1 MQKNS
6 LATTEAEPM
15 TQERDYFTDHSVLL
29 DPYQYFEDMRPRGP
43 ICQLQTRDCLL
54 LTGFDEC
61 VEVLRNPEDFSSL
74 NSLASSSFPL
84 PFTPQ
89 GSDISAQLEA
99 HREKYVGHDLLVCLD
114 DQRHSNVRS
123 LVGRMFAPKRLKA
136 NEAFMTD
143 YANRLVQQ
151 VVADGRCELVK
162 QIAAPYVTLVIAD
175 LLGVPAEDRVKF
187 EEVIARNQTVGSID
201 NPDAPTDTST
211 LEFMGTFFY
220 QYLSERREKPGSD
233 LLSEL
238 ATAVYPG
245 GSTPDLVDLVKLAVF
260 MFAAG
265 QDTSA
270 KLLGNAMRY
279 IVDVPG
285 LQPLLR
291 ENREQIPWM
300 LEEVLRLEGSSKATH
315 RVARRD
321 TRIGERFIPA
331 GTQVIVA
338 LAAANRDPK
347 YWGEDA
353 NEFKLNRPGI
363 RNHIAFG
370 RGSHTC
376 AGAPLARAEVRTI
389 LNAFFDFTADIAI
402 SEEKHGKPG
411 ARQYRFEPSFIIRG
425 LEELHLALQARPQC
439 RRSRTSPRT
448 RSASWSRWRAGS
460 PSSPAGHAAWAR
472 PLRRAWPRRAPTW

>member
-1 MQKNS
+1 MQ
-6 LATTEAEPM
+6 T
-15 TQERDYFTDHSVLL
+15 ERDYFTDHSVLL
-29 DPYQYFEDMRPRGP
+29 DPYRYFEEMRPRGP
-43 ICQLQTRDCLL
+43 ICQLETHDCLL

-61 VEVLRNPEDFSSL
+61 VEVLKNPTDFSSL
-74 NSLASSSFPL
+74 NSLASSAFPL

-99 HREKYVGHDLLVCLD
+99 NREKYVGHDLLVCLD
-114 DQRHSNVRS
+114 DARHSNVRS

-136 NEAFMTD
+136 NETFMVD
-143 YANRLVQQ
+143 YANQLVSQ
-151 VVADGRCELVK
+151 VVADGRCELVR
-162 QIAAPYVTLVIAD
+162 QIAAPYVTMVIAD

-187 EEVIARNQTVGSID
+187 EEVIAQNQTVGSID
-201 NPDAPTDTST
+201 NPDSPTDTSS
-211 LEFMGTFFY
+211 LEYMGAFFY
-220 QYLSERREKPGSD
+220 QYLDERRNNPGSD
-233 LLSEL
+233 LLTEL
-238 ATAVYPG
+238 ATATYPD
-245 GSTPDLVDLVKLAVF
+245 GSTPDILDLVKLAVF

-285 LQPLLR
+285 LQQQLR
-291 ENREQIPWM
+291 ENRQLISPM

-321 TRIGERFIPA
+321 TRIGDRAIPA

-338 LAAANRDPK
+338 LAAANRDPRR
-347 YWGEDA
+347 WGTDA
-353 NEFKLNRPGI
+353 NDFKLNRPGI
-363 RNHIAFG
+363 REHIAFG

-389 LNAFFDFTADIAI
+389 LNSFFNLTSNIAI

-411 ARQYRFEPSFIIRG
+411 ARQYQFEPSFIIRG
-425 LEELHLALQARPQC
+425 LDNLHLELQAH
-439 RRSRTSPRT
+439 S
-448 RSASWSRWRAGS
+448 
-460 PSSPAGHAAWAR
+460 
-472 PLRRAWPRRAPTW
+472 